1 MTKPYYQDDQYGIT
15 IYHGDCR
22 EILKELKP
30 VNLVLTDLPYGN
42 NTDYLSYNDTPDN
55 LKETI
60 SAVMP
65 HILRSERALITC
77 GVANI
82 YDYPK
87 PDWILCWHIPAGS
100 GSTKWGFN
108 CWQPILAYGS
118 DPYLQNGLGRRSD
131 TITKNEI
138 ATKFGHPCSKPEDFW
153 GLLLKRG
160 SVKETDTVL
169 DPFMGSGTTLVA
181 AKQLNR
187 KAIGIEIE
195 EKYCEIAVKR
205 LQQGVFQFD

>member
-1 MTKPYYQDDQYGIT
+1 MIKPYYEENGIT

-22 EILKELKP
+22 EILPELEP
-30 VNLVLTDLPYGN
+30 VDLVLTDLPYGN
-42 NTDYLSYNDTPDN
+42 NTDYLSYSDTSDN
-55 LKETI
+55 LKNTI
-60 SAVMP
+60 LSVMP
-65 HILRSERALITC
+65 HILNSKRALITC

-87 PDWILCWHIPAGS
+87 PDWILCWHIPAGA

-118 DPYLQNGLGRRSD
+118 DPYLTNGLGRRSD
-131 TITKNEI
+131 TIIKNEI
-138 ATKFGHPCSKPEDFW
+138 STKLGHPCAKPEDFW

-160 SVKETDTVL
+160 SVKETDVIL
-169 DPFMGSGTTLVA
+169 DPFMGSGTTLVV
-181 AKQLNR
+181 AKKIGRN
-187 KAIGIEIE
+187 AIGIEIE

-205 LQQGVFQFD
+205 LAQGVLDFAS